1 MPRNRA
7 NKAELIKRRE
17 EIQQLIVQGMTN
29 YDILESMSIKWKTS
43 KRAIQDDI
51 STIAK
56 EWQKREPE
64 ETALM
69 RNKYADRLEYMFNEA
84 MSKGHVKVAL
94 EVQKEI
100 HKLNGM
106 YVGEKEDA
114 NTMPEIINISKKPKL
129 RAVEG

>member
-17 EIQQLIVQGMTN
+17 EIQQLIVQGLTN
-29 YDILESMSIKWKTS
+29 YDILEAMSIKWKTS